1 MNWLNNRYS
10 VTLVSFSLVSLFLI
24 TGVVLA
30 GEEPKYETGKSI
42 EAQLRAAVDAGKIT
56 QEQADAK
63 RKAIAD
69 GKVWKSKG
77 LRNKTGKSME
87 AQLRAEVDA
96 GKITQEQADAKRKA
110 IADGKVWKSKGHL
123 SY

>member
-10 VTLVSFSLVSLFLI
+10 VVVAVFSLVSLFLI

-30 GEEPKYETGKSI
+30 GEEPNYETGKSI
-42 EAQLRAAVDAGKIT
+42 DARLRAAVDGGKIT

-63 RKAIAD
+63 RKSMAD
-69 GKVWKSKG
+69 GK
-77 LRNKTGKSME
+77 
-87 AQLRAEVDA
+87 A
-96 GKITQEQADAKRKA
+96 GKT
-110 IADGKVWKSKGHL
+110 KGHL